1 MSVNFTYSSPS
12 FCRREPQR
20 SGSAPISANT
30 LSQLLALVNEAR
42 MAEKKFLSWVGFKG
56 ENPVN
61 AARVINSEE
70 PVSGSQSAIS
80 RIRELENQIAELR
93 SRRDI
98 TNLTKEEFEI
108 LASETAMTLIRT
120 AQSRENK
127 ALAAAQKIIS
137 EGTQSAKELVQS
149 AESKAKSFVA
159 QAEARLAQAE
169 ARGRKYIEAAQVEAE
184 STLASAAHEAEQLI
198 SSKKREAA
206 TLTGAAKREADELI
220 ASAVTDIADYRGW
233 LSTAIAEA
241 SRLHKIQSQSLNA
254 AEQAIEQTRNRLASA
269 FEKLAALQGDIEANL
284 TPQNLPKAKE
294 YIRAG
299 TRVTEES
306 SAETPA
312 KKSATKKPAS
322 KKPSAK
328 KVAKKPAAK
337 RK

>member
-1 MSVNFTYSSPS
+1 MSGGARISTYT
-12 FCRREPQR
+12 
-20 SGSAPISANT
+20 IS
-30 LSQLLALVNEAR
+30 QQIALVNEAH
-42 MAEKKFLSWVGFKG
+42 MADKKFLSWVGFKG
-56 ENPVN
+56 ENSMS
-61 AARVINSEE
+61 AARVVSSEE
-70 PVSGSQSAIS
+70 PVGGSQSAIS

-108 LASETAMTLIRT
+108 LASETAMTLIKT
-120 AQSRENK
+120 AQSRESK
-127 ALAAAQKIIS
+127 ALTTAQKIIG

-169 ARGRKYIEAAQVEAE
+169 VRGRKYLEAAQSEAE
-184 STLASAAHEAEQLI
+184 SIVAEAAHEAEQLL
-198 SSKKREAA
+198 SSKKREAGS
-206 TLTGAAKREADELI
+206 LTSAAKREADELI
-220 ASAVTDIADYRGW
+220 ARAVTDIADYRGW

-269 FEKLAALQGDIEANL
+269 FEKLAALQGEIEANL
-284 TPQNLPKAKE
+284 TPENLPKAKE
-294 YIRAG
+294 YIRVASRVG
-299 TRVTEES
+299 TES
-306 SAETPA
+306 SAEAPLKKQAA
-312 KKSATKKPAS
+312 KKPTS
-322 KKPSAK
+322 KKSSAK